1 MNKLTRLLILGV
13 GGAIA
18 SYAAA
23 GQAADWN
30 CKFTADRSATVD
42 AAGAK
47 KIVIGAGA
55 GDLSVR
61 GQDDQ
66 ASLQAS
72 GRACASSE
80 EILGKIQL
88 ESRREGDTV
97 YLKTVFPEIG
107 DAVFGFN
114 RYATL
119 DLTVVVPKSAV
130 IALEDSSGDL
140 ELAGVQ
146 SAVVADSSG
155 DMDIGNVAGDLAV
168 TDSSGDIE
176 IEKIGGN
183 LSVRDSSGDM
193 EIEAIQGAVA
203 IPVDS
208 SGDIQI
214 ERVAGSVHI
223 LNDSSGEIA
232 ISHVKSDVLI
242 DVDSSG
248 DIRVD
253 DIGGNFTVG
262 ADASGD
268 IRHGKVAGTV
278 QVPEE

>member
-1 MNKLTRLLILGV
+1 MNKLIRLLILGA
-13 GGAIA
+13 GGVIA
-18 SYAAA
+18 SYAATS
-23 GQAADWN
+23 QSADWN

-61 GQDDQ
+61 GQDGQ
-66 ASLQAS
+66 ASVRAT

-80 EILGKIQL
+80 AFLGQVQL
-88 ESRREGDTV
+88 ESRREGDTI
-97 YLKTVFPEIG
+97 YLKTVFPEIS
-107 DAVFGFN
+107 DTAFGFN
-114 RYATL
+114 RYASM
-119 DLTVVVPKSAV
+119 DLTVVVPKSAAV
-130 IALEDSSGDL
+130 SLEDSSGDL
-140 ELAGVQ
+140 ELANVQ

-155 DMDIGNVAGDLAV
+155 DIDISNVAGDLAV

-183 LSVRDSSGDM
+183 LNVRDSSGDM
-193 EIEAIQGAVA
+193 EIEDIQGSVE

-208 SGDIQI
+208 SGEIQI
-214 ERVAGSVHI
+214 ERVAGGVHV

-232 ISHVKSDVLI
+232 ISHVKRDVLI

-268 IRHGKVAGTV
+268 IRHSKVAGTV
-278 QVPEE
+278 RVPQK